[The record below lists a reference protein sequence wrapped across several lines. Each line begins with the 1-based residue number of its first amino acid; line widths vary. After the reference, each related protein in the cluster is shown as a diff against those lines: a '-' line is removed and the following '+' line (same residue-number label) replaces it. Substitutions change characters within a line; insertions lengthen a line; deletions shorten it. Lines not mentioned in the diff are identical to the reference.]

1 MVVGNNGLGLET
13 STDEEISQRG
23 LDLSLSRLEI
33 ISDNENIFLLGEFD
47 NTRNKSVLGRSVN
60 VAASFED
67 GGDGVDG
74 RGRDFVLR
82 ILDSIE
88 DILSGIVNSW
98 GKHGETLGVSSPED
112 NNLVETVLFLEFSDI
127 LTNMLEML
135 LLVGSWDDIVSSGLL
150 VSSDEIR
157 VVDGWLRDDILH
169 EWVEFLDE
177 VVLKN
182 LSSSH
187 CFRQVELANV
197 PSGDDD
203 IIWVNKGENVVH
215 REVDFFRSGASNL
228 DCGRLS
234 DRSIVVSGLFS
245 TLGIPSELVLVGQDT
260 TGDSSTIV
268 TTKTDEHDS
277 ELGNMGV
284 GLELVFSGLGGNL
297 DLTIG

>member
-74 RGRDFVLR
+74 RSRDFVLR

-127 LTNMLEML
+127 LTNMLKML

-150 VSSDEIR
+150 VSSDEVR
-157 VVDGWLRDDILH
+157 VVDGWLRDDFLH
-169 EWVEFLDE
+169 EWVELLDE

-187 CFRQVELANV
+187 GFRQVELANV

-215 REVDFFRSGASNL
+215 GEVDFFRSRTSNL

-260 TGDSSTIV
+260 TGDSSTVV

-284 GLELVFSGLGGNL
+284 GLELVFSGFGGNL

>member
-74 RGRDFVLR
+74 RSRDFVLR

-157 VVDGWLRDDILH
+157 VVDGWLRDDFLH
-169 EWVEFLDE
+169 EWVELLDE

-187 CFRQVELANV
+187 GFRQVELANV